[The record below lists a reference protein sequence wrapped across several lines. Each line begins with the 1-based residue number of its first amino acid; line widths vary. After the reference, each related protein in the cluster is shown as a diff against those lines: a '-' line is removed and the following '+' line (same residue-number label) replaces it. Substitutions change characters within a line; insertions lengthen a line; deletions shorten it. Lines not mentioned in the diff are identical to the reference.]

1 MSLLPSTDDLQD
13 IPLRALVGYAARCAQ
28 RVQPLFLAE
37 SEHPKA
43 AARIKLVQKAI
54 QVAMKFSAGGKV
66 ALAAVSKLEAE
77 VTHAIELATEKS
89 EKNKDSILAG
99 NAAYASINATH
110 LAILSLDSEEP
121 ANEAGDA
128 VQAVGVAVES
138 AAAADESAAQAA
150 GLDWVLLSRMDLGHF
165 PLLGEPLDASEEG
178 PFGPLNPNFVM
189 DRQRLRAEQAR
200 IDKAKSQL
208 EPELAAMRE
217 EREKLQV
224 ELEEIRSEDAEIR
237 SNHGSLKNDVAIL
250 VQERDHLRTLAL
262 DLKQL
267 LSHWAPAKT

>member
-1 MSLLPSTDDLQD
+1 MSLLPSLDDLQD
-13 IPLRALVGYAARCAQ
+13 VPLRALVGYAARCAQ

-43 AARIKLVQKAI
+43 AASIQLVQKAI

-66 ALAAVSKLEAE
+66 ALEAVSKLEDE
-77 VTHAIELATEKS
+77 VTQAIELATEKS
-89 EKNKDSILAG
+89 ENNKDSVLAG
-99 NAAYASINATH
+99 NAAYAAINATH

-121 ANEAGDA
+121 ADEAGDA

-138 AAAADESAAQAA
+138 AAASDESAAQAA
-150 GLDWVLLSRMDLGHF
+150 GLDWVLLSRMDLGYF
-165 PLLGEPLDASEEG
+165 PLLGEPLDVSEEG
-178 PFGPLNPNFVM
+178 PFGPLNPNFLM
-189 DRQRLRAEQAR
+189 DRQRLKAEQAR

-217 EREKLQV
+217 ERKKLQF

-237 SNHGSLKNDVAIL
+237 SNHGSFKKDVAIL
-250 VQERDHLRTLAL
+250 IQERDHLRTLAL
-262 DLKQL
+262 ELKQL

>member
-1 MSLLPSTDDLQD
+1 MSLLPSTDDFQD

-37 SEHPKA
+37 SEHSKA
-43 AARIKLVQKAI
+43 AASIKLVQNAI

-66 ALAAVSKLEAE
+66 ILAAVSKLADE
-77 VTHAIELATEKS
+77 VTQAIELATENS
-89 EKNKDSILAG
+89 ENNKGSILAG
-99 NAAYASINATH
+99 NAAYAAINATH
-110 LAILSLDSEEP
+110 LAILSLDSEDP

-178 PFGPLNPNFVM
+178 PFGPLNPNFLM
-189 DRQRLRAEQAR
+189 DRQRLKAEQAQ
-200 IDKAKSQL
+200 IDQAKSQL

-217 EREKLQV
+217 EREKLKV
-224 ELEEIRSEDAEIR
+224 ELEEIRSEDAEVR
-237 SNHGSLKNDVAIL
+237 AQHGSFEKDVAIL
-250 VQERDHLRTLAL
+250 MRERNRLRAL
-262 DLKQL
+262 SLELKKL
-267 LSHWAPAKT
+267 LSHWTPVKT

>member
-1 MSLLPSTDDLQD
+1 MSLLPITDDLQD
-13 IPLRALVGYAARCAQ
+13 VPLRALVGYAARCAQ

-37 SEHPKA
+37 SKHPEA
-43 AARIKLVQKAI
+43 AGYIKLVQKAI
-54 QVAMKFSAGGKV
+54 QVAMKFAIGGKV
-66 ALAAVSKLEAE
+66 TLAAVSKLEDE
-77 VTHAIELATEKS
+77 VTQAIEVATERS
-89 EKNKDSILAG
+89 EKNKDSVLAG
-99 NAAYASINATH
+99 NAAYAAINATH
-110 LAILSLDSEEP
+110 LAILSLDSDDP
-121 ANEAGDA
+121 ANEAGEA

-138 AAAADESAAQAA
+138 AAAADENAAQAA

-217 EREKLQV
+217 EHGKLQL
-224 ELEEIRSEDAEIR
+224 ELEGIRSEEAEIR
-237 SNHGSLKNDVAIL
+237 ASHTSFEKDVAIL
-250 VQERDHLRTLAL
+250 EQERDHLRTLAL
-262 DLKQL
+262 ELKQL
-267 LSHWAPAKT
+267 LSHWAPTKT